1 MPGKIVYLT
10 AAAPNNSAAFFMLF
24 NTKKIQE
31 RQPASPEV
39 SERT

>member
-1 MPGKIVYLT
+1 MPGKIIY
-10 AAAPNNSAAFFMLF
+10 NGAAFFMLF

-31 RQPASPEV
+31 RKLPSPEV